1 MKKVAACFGVMALT
15 FAAGGLQ
22 DVRAQWWSGY
32 GFGSTAPRP
41 ELRVSSPFWPDDT
54 GTIST
59 PTTIDSYRWR
69 RDLLGDIR
77 ISTGL
82 GGDSFLDRH
91 VGSVVR
97 DGFDTYR
104 LHRSSEGY
112 LLEWKRILI
121 P

>member
-1 MKKVAACFGVMALT
+1 MKKVAVFFGVMALT

-22 DVRAQWWSGY
+22 DARAQWGSGY
-32 GFGSTAPRP
+32 GFGGTAPRS
-41 ELRVSSPFWPDDT
+41 ELRVSSPFWLGDT

-59 PTTIDSYRWR
+59 PTNLGGYRWE
-69 RDLLGDIR
+69 RDVLGIR
-77 ISTGL
+77 IKAGF
-82 GGDSFLDRH
+82 DPFLDRH